1 MWQLLVLG
9 TCAYASEQA
18 EVFGW
23 TGGGIDRLRFF
34 KERLGF
40 EANSIVDVGAHV
52 GNWTREAR
60 QVFPSARFLMIE
72 ANALHRPELQRVG
85 VPFEI
90 ALLTAQGNQSLRF
103 HSTRYMD
110 PRLSETLLIRSRTL
124 DDVVKPYFPACCDL
138 IKADVQ
144 GAELELLL
152 GGLRS
157 LQRAQLVLLEAP
169 VLPYNEGA
177 PRFSDL
183 IAFMASKGF
192 EVVDVADATYAEGVS
207 RVLHLDLLFAPR
219 HSRLLRLPLPGG
231 IRPA

>member
-103 HSTRYMD
+103 HSTRYPLTTGASIFRERSDLYMD

-138 IKADVQ
+138 IKAW
-144 GAELELLL
+144 
-152 GGLRS
+152 
-157 LQRAQLVLLEAP
+157 
-169 VLPYNEGA
+169 
-177 PRFSDL
+177 
-183 IAFMASKGF
+183 
-192 EVVDVADATYAEGVS
+192 TVS
-207 RVLHLDLLFAPR
+207 V
-219 HSRLLRLPLPGG
+219 
-231 IRPA
+231 